1 LRDEENS
8 SGDSLSEQPLPR
20 DSHSDAVS
28 YRSLRQVFGITLRNL
43 LYQKSIFTQ
52 AVIIYN
58 INILIV
64 LISSLFN
71 SLFQDVLPN

>member
-1 LRDEENS
+1 M
-8 SGDSLSEQPLPR
+8 
-20 DSHSDAVS
+20 
-28 YRSLRQVFGITLRNL
+28 TLRNL